1 MIGPALVYPRVPH
14 GPWTYDPDAHGR
26 TLSSLFPLPWSW
38 SPFCLQLWFCQ
49 LFLHL
54 PWYLFSPRFRFLHFP
69 LALVL
74 ISSACLSVSLSFSWF
89 SLGPAFQ
96 RLQPQ
101 YEVWGNLQ
109 PHFIVSDSRI
119 FDPPFLVFWDELC
132 YHPPTTVW
140 SAYTTIQAGLM

>member
-1 MIGPALVYPRVPH
+1 MPPPPPVSCMHCGFWSLRFVPTPTSIGLRFVFPSEYLHRLHHDSMIGPALVYPRVPH

-69 LALVL
+69 SALVL
-74 ISSACLSVSLSFSWF
+74 ISSAFLSVSLSFSCF

-96 RLQPQ
+96 RRQPQ
-101 YEVWGNLQ
+101 YEV
-109 PHFIVSDSRI
+109 
-119 FDPPFLVFWDELC
+119 
-132 YHPPTTVW
+132 
-140 SAYTTIQAGLM
+140 